1 MKFCSYFPYNAK
13 LCFNGHEYLKRQ
25 LERKGIAYHTLL
37 RMLARKDSV
46 PSRRAFGASLLPS
59 SVKASTIC
67 SWFFCRL
74 SLIESRRLFAAPFRL
89 GLRRSHDYY
98 ARC

>member
-1 MKFCSYFPYNAK
+1 V
-13 LCFNGHEYLKRQ
+13 
-25 LERKGIAYHTLL
+25 ILL
-37 RMLARKDSV
+37 NTTFLTSA
-46 PSRRAFGASLLPS
+46 
-59 SVKASTIC
+59 VKASNIC

-74 SLIESRRLFAAPFRL
+74 SLIESRELLVAPFRW